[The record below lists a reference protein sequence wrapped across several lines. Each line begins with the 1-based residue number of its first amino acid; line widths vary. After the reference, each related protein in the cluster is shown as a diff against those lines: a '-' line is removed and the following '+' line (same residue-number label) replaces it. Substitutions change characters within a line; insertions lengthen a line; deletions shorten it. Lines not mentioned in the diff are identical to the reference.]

1 MSDTLQPIK
10 CPACHKDMVK
20 IFMPAE
26 GINIDVCLDGCGGI
40 FFDNREFRQF
50 DEKAENIDE
59 ILKEIEG
66 KEFEKVDESLT
77 RTCPVCGS
85 KMVKNWASSKQE
97 IQVDD
102 CYSCGGKFLD
112 NGELQKI
119 REQFETEKD
128 RSDAALE
135 ELYSTVG
142 PKLAAIEAEQR
153 AASASRSIFHK
164 LFRAMIYGSRN
175 SL

>member
-1 MSDTLQPIK
+1 
-10 CPACHKDMVK
+10 
-20 IFMPAE
+20 
-26 GINIDVCLDGCGGI
+26 
-40 FFDNREFRQF
+40 
-50 DEKAENIDE
+50 
-59 ILKEIEG
+59 
-66 KEFEKVDESLT
+66 
-77 RTCPVCGS
+77 
-85 KMVKNWASSKQE
+85 MVKNWASSKQE

-135 ELYSTVG
+135 ELYSAVG